1 MTTPHERERSLE
13 AWLRQIEPDTAP
25 ATDACLDAETAA
37 AWADG
42 ALGRQALE
50 QAQRHVGGCAR
61 CQALMRT
68 LIQLDTS
75 PVTSLVAPGDAD
87 QGWRRWLT
95 WAVPLAATAT
105 ALIAV
110 VVWTQAPPAPASLAT
125 ESPAPAM
132 DVRGSGSDTQR
143 DPVLQPPDAARL
155 ADQATQSPGTAMLRD
170 GDLAAER
177 AYPSFGAGA
186 AASPQA
192 QERAEQARLAKESTQ
207 PTRSADAANVQDAI
221 AAPKEPLTAAPAP
234 APAAAG
240 ASASAAGSRPP
251 QAALARR
258 LEATAMALAEI
269 RSPDPSAR
277 WRIAGSRVER
287 TVDSGATWIIAS
299 IPSMVPIAGS
309 APSASV
315 CWVVGRGGVV
325 VRTTDGS
332 RWTRLPFP
340 NTADLVGVTATSA
353 DAATVTTADG
363 RTFGTADGGA
373 TWTIGR

>member
-37 AWADG
+37 AWADD

-50 QAQRHVGGCAR
+50 QAQRHVGDCAR

-68 LIQLDTS
+68 LIQLEDS
-75 PVTSLVAPGDAD
+75 PATTLAAPGDAG
-87 QGWRRWLT
+87 QRWRRWLT

-110 VVWTQAPPAPASLAT
+110 VVWTQAPPATDSLAT
-125 ESPAPAM
+125 ESPVPAM
-132 DVRGSGSDTQR
+132 DVRGAGSDTQR

-155 ADQATQSPGTAMLRD
+155 ADQATQSRGTAMLRD
-170 GDLAAER
+170 WDLAAER
-177 AYPSFGAGA
+177 AYPSSGAGA
-186 AASPQA
+186 AAGPLA
-192 QERAEQARLAKESTQ
+192 QERPEQARLAKESTQ

-221 AAPKEPLTAAPAP
+221 AAPKELTAAPAP

-251 QAALARR
+251 QAATAPR
-258 LEATAMALAEI
+258 LEATEMAIAEI

-277 WRIAGSRVER
+277 WRIAGGRVER
-287 TVDSGATWIIAS
+287 TVDSGATWTVAVV
-299 IPSMVPIAGS
+299 PSMVPIAGS

-325 VRTTDGS
+325 VRTTDGA

-353 DAATVTTADG
+353 DAATVVAADG
-363 RTFGTADGGA
+363 RVFGTADGGA
-373 TWTIGR
+373 TWTTGR